1 MIRIKILGG
10 GWNEHPHSTCCSP
23 KSSALAFLGAWE
35 EEGEWKLIKKIDN
48 NQNETCTQ
56 KCFLRF
62 MHQMWNW
69 YFLTLLTLNS
79 DEFIVN

>member
-1 MIRIKILGG
+1 M
-10 GWNEHPHSTCCSP
+10 STLTQYVARR
-23 KSSALAFLGAWE
+23 KALHWLFLGAWE

-48 NQNETCTQ
+48 NQNKTCTQ